1 MRSVTEKIA
10 SERDFIIIGHVSP
23 DGDTLG
29 SGLAL
34 LLALQKM
41 GKSAVFVVDGVLPD
55 KLKFMKKYAEVRDFD
70 TFEDRAYGCAI
81 AVDVSNFSRLGRFQS
96 IFESNGNTIVI
107 DHHTT
112 NEGFGAQNL
121 VLSYGATGQIIL
133 EILDELGVPVDE
145 KIANLLYAAICTD
158 TGNFT
163 YSNTDESV
171 LLAAARLCRL
181 GADIP
186 FLNERIYRERSF
198 GATRLIGKAIERMVL
213 LEEGKISF
221 TYVLLTDYG
230 VVGAKPEDTDELV
243 NYAREVEG
251 VEIAVFLREVDFGIF
266 KASLR
271 SKKYAD
277 VSALAGEFGGGGH
290 IFAAGCTVEG
300 DINTASGSILAA
312 ARKYL

>member
-10 SERDFIIIGHVSP
+10 SERDFIIIGHVNP

-55 KLKFMKKYAEVRDFD
+55 KLKFMTKYAEVRDFD
-70 TFEDRAYGCAI
+70 TFEDRTYGCAI
-81 AVDVSNFSRLGRFQS
+81 AVDVSNFSRLGRFQR

-121 VLSYGATGQIIL
+121 VLSYGATGQIVL

-171 LLAAARLCRL
+171 LLAAARLCGL

-198 GATRLIGKAIERMVL
+198 GATRLIGKAIERMAL

-251 VEIAVFLREVDFGIF
+251 VEIAVFLREVDSGIF

-300 DINTASGSILAA
+300 DINTAAGSILAA